1 MSLRRDLWEPAIAFC
16 ALPPNI
22 AAAPDIRAV
31 DPAAAVAE
39 FLKNFRLPSLFLSF
53 IESPMDDDS
62 LGNAPD
68 QTR

>member
-1 MSLRRDLWEPAIAFC
+1 RRDLWEPAIAFC

-31 DPAAAVAE
+31 EPAAAVAE